1 MEVEVVV
8 VVGAAEA
15 AGVVAPASRA
25 ARERVERERRV
36 RWTRG
41 RCIVDWLSLAV

>member
-1 MEVEVVV
+1 VVV

>member
-1 MEVEVVV
+1 MVV

-15 AGVVAPASRA
+15 AEVVESAWRA

-36 RWTRG
+36 RWRRR
-41 RCIVDWLSLAV
+41 RCIVEWMSV